1 MSRRGNSKAVRTS
14 DREAPSP
21 APAVSPAQLKPA
33 AVRRDAARAEA
44 AVRSRNKN
52 LRRILVIGLVLAAL
66 GSLIYFNTRRGAAL
80 PGQAVPQMVSRHLSP
95 TDPTPIYETDPP
107 TSGPHVAGPAAWG
120 VFTTEQSKAAVVH
133 SLEDGGVV
141 INYRPD
147 IDSATLGQLSVLAKS
162 YDTDHLILAPYA
174 GLSDP
179 IVLTAWNRIDR
190 LAAWEEDRIRRFV
203 DAWSGQDHHAES
215 GS

>member
-1 MSRRGNSKAVRTS
+1 MSQHGNTKPVRTPHGVPLS
-14 DREAPSP
+14 AAATPEQPKPATARREA
-21 APAVSPAQLKPA
+21 ARVEA
-33 AVRRDAARAEA
+33 AVRR
-44 AVRSRNKN
+44 RNTKI
-52 LRRILVIGLVLAAL
+52 RRLLAGALVLAAL
-66 GSLIYFNTRRGAAL
+66 GGLIYVNSRREAAL
-80 PGQAVPQMVSRHLSP
+80 PGQAVPQMVSRHLAA
-95 TDPTPIYETDPP
+95 TEPTPVYETDPP

-120 VFTTEQSKAAVVH
+120 IFTTEQSKAAVVH

-147 IDSATLGQLSVLAKS
+147 IDQATLGQLSALAKS
-162 YDTDHLILAPYA
+162 YSTDHLILAPYA

-190 LAAWEEDRIRRFV
+190 LAAWDEDRIRRFV
-203 DAWSGQDHHAES
+203 DAWSGKDHHEES